1 MKMKLIIGG
10 GALLLILIAV
20 GATLFLTG
28 GLGGG
33 GAPQEGGN
41 KAAEPVQ
48 VINRFNDAQYFSLK
62 PEFLGHFGGRERPR
76 YLQVE
81 VSVSTFDPLVIPAIQ
96 QHMPVMRDRLTSL
109 FSNRDRVEM
118 QTQEGKETLREEVLE
133 LIHEIMIERFGNKGV
148 EEVFFNK
155 FVLE

>member
-1 MKMKLIIGG
+1 MKLMIGG
-10 GALLLILIAV
+10 GALLLVLIAV

-33 GAPQEGGN
+33 GAAEGEGGTQ
-41 KAAEPVQ
+41 AAEPVQ
-48 VINRFNDAQYFSLK
+48 VVNRYNDAQYFTIK

-81 VSVSTFDPLVIPAIQ
+81 VSVSTFDPLVVPALQ
-96 QHMPVMRDRLTSL
+96 QHMPVIRDRLTSL
-109 FSNRDRVEM
+109 FSNRDRALM
-118 QTQEGKETLREEVLE
+118 QSQEGKDQLREEVLD
-133 LIHEIMIERFGNKGV
+133 LIQEVMIERFGNKGV

-155 FVLE
+155 FILE